1 MNYRRLLIALLVA
14 LLLSGGITYFLNRK
28 ISRRIASKAT
38 PTTQKYVAA
47 SRSLQAGEVLQSE
60 SLTFVE
66 WPAQLPLE
74 GPFTRTDDLVGRVL
88 VYPVATRQPIVV
100 GYLAPPGS
108 GTGLSVKIPEGM
120 RAASVRCDE
129 VVGVAGFLLPGSHVD
144 VLVTFRGEAPSS
156 SATQIVLQDVD
167 VLTVDQKTDQ
177 EPGGKPEKAGV
188 VTLLL
193 KPDDAEKLVLA
204 SNQGSIH
211 FVLRNG
217 ADHGKVAAIPVRVA
231 ELAGGPR
238 ALAPTMNHAPL
249 AAKQPYEVET
259 ILGEKHAISQF
270 Q

>member
-28 ISRRIASKAT
+28 ISRRMASTPIAT
-38 PTTQKYVAA
+38 NQKYVAA
-47 SRSLQAGEVLQSE
+47 SRSLQAGEVLKAE
-60 SLTFVE
+60 SLRLVE
-66 WPAQLPLE
+66 WPDRLPLE
-74 GPFTRTDDLVGRVL
+74 GPFTRIDELVGRVL
-88 VYPVATRQPIVV
+88 VYPVAARQPIVV

-129 VVGVAGFLLPGSHVD
+129 IVGVAGFLLPGSHVD
-144 VLVTFRGEAPSS
+144 VLVTFRGEVPSS

-217 ADHGKVAAIPVRVA
+217 ADHGKVVAVPVRVA
-231 ELAGGPR
+231 QLSGEPR
-238 ALAPTMNHAPL
+238 PLAPAIHQAPL
-249 AAKQPYEVET
+249 ASKQPYEVET

-270 Q
+270 